1 MNLFFGIRGIA
12 LDLFKSYLTDR
23 YSYTV
28 VAETKSNLQK
38 FLWRS
43 TRILPRPNFIPT
55 VYK

>member
-23 YSYTV
+23 HSYTV

-38 FLWRS
+38 IFAAFHKD
-43 TRILPRPNFIPT
+43 PG
-55 VYK
+55 